1 MASSGSPR
9 RAFTLIELLVVI
21 AIIALLVAILL
32 PALANARKLAR
43 QVREAANLQ
52 QLTLAHST
60 YMGDWKGGV
69 TASYVIV
76 GETGAGNR
84 LNYNVFDDAG
94 RELRSWPAK
103 RWAWRL
109 MPYLNNR
116 MDALVT
122 DGRLL
127 EDMRR
132 LGGDDPSRHQAG
144 YEGYQFALSFN
155 PSFGYNGTWV
165 GSEMAWYSDSSVGQ
179 REPAS
184 PDPQDLYRRTRQVV
198 FNVSNVDR
206 SARGSSSLIMFGTS
220 RGPGPNGGSPPWTT
234 PPMGSSLPTVPGFY
248 SLLAP
253 NTLWSKF
260 DATSFTDSRPFFE
273 FTQDSAPE
281 RWGYLDGRHFNKA
294 LVSFF
299 DGHVELRGAPDLWD
313 MRLWSV
319 AADSFSWTSPQFSR

>member
-1 MASSGSPR
+1 MASSRSP

-76 GETGAGNR
+76 GETGTGNR

-94 RELRSWPAK
+94 RSMSSWPAK
-103 RWAWRL
+103 RWPWRL

-116 MDALVT
+116 IDAMVT
-122 DGRLL
+122 DTRLA
-127 EDMRR
+127 EDMRK
-132 LGGDDPSRHQAG
+132 LPSDLSG
-144 YEGYQFALSFN
+144 FSGYQFALSFN

-165 GSEMAWYSDSSVGQ
+165 GSEMAWYSDSALGQ
-179 REPAS
+179 REPANANES
-184 PDPQDLYRRTRQVV
+184 MVYRRTRQVV
-198 FNVSNVDR
+198 WTNSAVER
-206 SARGSSSLIMFGTS
+206 SPRGASGLIMFGTS
-220 RGPGPNGGSPPWTT
+220 RGPGPNGGSPPWTS
-234 PPMGSSLPTVPGFY
+234 PPSGSSLPTVPGFY

-253 NTLWSKF
+253 NTFWSKF
-260 DATSFTDSRPFFE
+260 DGTSFTDSRPFFE

-319 AADSFSWTSPQFSR
+319 GADSFSWVSQPGSR